1 MESIFDKG
9 ASLPAMR
16 FLTALSMRKPD
27 KVEDMSRQ
35 LWLRLWGQVH
45 IAAPLYGT
53 LYTLYRTVIVYSSAT
68 SSVSIRDAASL

>member
-45 IAAPLYGT
+45 IAPPVHLCMGHTCIHYIE
-53 LYTLYRTVIVYSSAT
+53 L
-68 SSVSIRDAASL
+68 